1 MDILVDVAFWQFS
14 NNPPNIFSCSF
25 AVNVVCYWFRS
36 YSFFWVYLK
45 AKKSVPMRLCFSFHW
60 VHFKHDRCIFEICH
74 MVDSLITLLGFI
86 LVYTGSFQ
94 SYMNFWWCLHFWDHI
109 GLCFWF
115 IGCYLPNF
123 HFSWCNCWIFAWL
136 KLLIGVLLSAL
147 VGFSPGMP
155 TR

>member
-1 MDILVDVAFWQFS
+1 MSLSGSFQIILL
-14 NNPPNIFSCSF
+14 IFSPVVLQWMWF
-25 AVNVVCYWFRS
+25 AIGSALIVS
-36 YSFFWVYLK
+36 FWVYLK